1 VTEPGLAVEASGV
14 TKWFGET
21 TALDQVDFAV
31 TVGTVHGLLGP
42 NGAGKT
48 TLLSVLFGLALPDEG
63 TVRLFGRTRA
73 EARSHWLD
81 GVGGFVETPRFYPY
95 LTGRQNL
102 AVLAGLDGGDAA
114 SLIDEA
120 LERVGLSGARRQ
132 KVRGYSLGMRQRL
145 GLAAAMLRRP
155 RLLILD
161 EPTNGMDP
169 AGIRDLRAALRR
181 VATDGVTVILSSH
194 NMAQVEE
201 ICDSV
206 TVLNRGKLVF
216 AGRLD
221 AMRADAPD
229 PVWRVRTSDDAAAA
243 DAAKMVTGVKAASHD
258 NGGLIVHAT
267 QDSMDAYVLRLG
279 RDGVAVRGLELDV
292 TPLESLFFE
301 LTGES
306 GKEWDTQQQDEP
318 RQRWRRGRL
327 GQRHSGDGGSSDGT
341 GAGRRRAKKQE
352 AS

>member
-1 VTEPGLAVEASGV
+1 VSAVTEAGLAVDARGV
-14 TKWFGET
+14 TKFFGET
-21 TALDQVDFAV
+21 TALDRVDF
-31 TVGTVHGLLGP
+31 TVSTGIVHGLLGP

-48 TLLSVLFGLALPDEG
+48 TLLSVLFGLVLPDEG

-73 EARSHWLD
+73 EARAHWLD

-114 SLIDEA
+114 SLIDQA
-120 LERVGLSGARRQ
+120 MERVGLADARRQ
-132 KVRGYSLGMRQRL
+132 KARGYSLGMRQRL

-161 EPTNGMDP
+161 EPANGMDP

-181 VATDGVTVILSSH
+181 VANDGVTVVLSSH

-206 TVLNRGKLVF
+206 TVLNSGKLVF
-216 AGRLD
+216 AGRID

-229 PVWRVRTSDDAAAA
+229 PVWRLRTSDDAAATEA
-243 DAAKMVTGVKAASHD
+243 GRQVTGVKAAAHD
-258 NGGLIVHAT
+258 EGGLIVHAT
-267 QDSMDAYVLRLG
+267 QDSMDGYVLRLG

-306 GKEWDTQQQDEP
+306 GKDGEPQQEEP
-318 RQRWRRGRL
+318 RQWWRRGRP
-327 GQRHSGDGGSSDGT
+327 DGT
-341 GAGRRRAKKQE
+341 GAGRRPRTE
-352 AS
+352 EVS

>member
-1 VTEPGLAVEASGV
+1 VTEAGLAVEARGV

-21 TALDQVDFAV
+21 TALDQVDFDV
-31 TVGTVHGLLGP
+31 KVGTVHGLLGP

-48 TLLSVLFGLALPDEG
+48 TLLSVLFGLVLPDEG
-63 TVRLFGRTRA
+63 TVQLFGRTRA

-102 AVLAGLDGGDAA
+102 AVLAGLDGGDADT
-114 SLIDEA
+114 LIDEA
-120 LERVGLSGARRQ
+120 LERVGLTGVRRQ
-132 KVRGYSLGMRQRL
+132 KARGYSLGMRQRL

-181 VATDGVTVILSSH
+181 VANDGVTVVLSSH

-206 TVLNRGKLVF
+206 TVLHQGKLVF

-229 PVWRVRTSDDAAAA
+229 PVWRLRTSNDAAAV
-243 DAAKMVTGVKAASHD
+243 DAARQATGVKAASHD
-258 NGGLIVHAT
+258 DGGLIVHAN
-267 QDSMDAYVLRLG
+267 QASMDAYVARLG
-279 RDGVAVRGLELDV
+279 RDGVTVRGLELDV
-292 TPLESLFFE
+292 TPLESVFFE

-306 GKEWDTQQQDEP
+306 GQDGDAQQQDEP
-318 RQRWRRGRL
+318 RPWWRRGVF
-327 GQRHSGDGGSSDGT
+327 GQHDSAQAGSSDSTVAEHRPET
-341 GAGRRRAKKQE
+341 GE
-352 AS
+352 DS